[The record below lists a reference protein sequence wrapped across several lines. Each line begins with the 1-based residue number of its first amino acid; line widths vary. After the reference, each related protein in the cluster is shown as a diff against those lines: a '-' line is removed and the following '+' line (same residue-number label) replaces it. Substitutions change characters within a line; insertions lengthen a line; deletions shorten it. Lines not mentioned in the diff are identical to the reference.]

1 MENRTVLSDSE
12 SDEMSNTN
20 KAIISDLET
29 SNNST
34 KMSIL
39 INMHLNYTILIRARK
54 YRKPKEPLAI
64 KSTWSR
70 IDRYL
75 ASYSFMGQKAGCMT
89 ETKILH
95 ALIL

>member
-29 SNNST
+29 SNNPT

-39 INMHLNYTILIRARK
+39 INMHLNYTIL
-54 YRKPKEPLAI
+54 
-64 KSTWSR
+64 
-70 IDRYL
+70 
-75 ASYSFMGQKAGCMT
+75 MGAT
-89 ETKILH
+89 VAEW
-95 ALIL
+95 